1 VIILEINEIIKQ
13 ILPIVKDKR
22 IIYVNGTKGSG
33 RATISNALS
42 NKLNNSVIIDKDIV
56 RYNIRGT
63 YRAGDE
69 EYEEEVN
76 TLFLNKIIEEYN
88 NDDNDYIIIPHNQKI
103 KEQRKIITDF
113 FKDKSDC
120 VIAIYLNYSLNEIL
134 KHITN
139 DNKDVNKNYKHYDKM
154 IYVYKAIDYNK
165 TKEDLTLDEGF
176 SSIINITDNKIEIV
190 KE

>member
-1 VIILEINEIIKQ
+1 MIILEINEIIKQ